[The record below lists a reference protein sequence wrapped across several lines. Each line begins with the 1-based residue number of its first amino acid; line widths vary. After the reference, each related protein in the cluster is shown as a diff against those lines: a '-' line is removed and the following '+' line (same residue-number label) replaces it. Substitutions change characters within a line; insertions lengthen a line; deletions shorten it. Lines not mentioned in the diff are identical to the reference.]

1 MAAETKI
8 VLEEREIPTHWY
20 NVVPDLASP
29 PPPVLHPGTGQPIG
43 PSDLAPLF
51 PMAVIMQE
59 VSAEPR
65 IEIPDQVRDI
75 WLRSL
80 RSRRLHRCQGSCA
93 QTRLTAKRSA
103 SWPKTVS
110 MR

>member
-8 VLEEREIPTHWY
+8 LLEEREIPTHWY

-75 WLRSL
+75 
-80 RSRRLHRCQGSCA
+80 
-93 QTRLTAKRSA
+93 
-103 SWPKTVS
+103 
-110 MR
+110 